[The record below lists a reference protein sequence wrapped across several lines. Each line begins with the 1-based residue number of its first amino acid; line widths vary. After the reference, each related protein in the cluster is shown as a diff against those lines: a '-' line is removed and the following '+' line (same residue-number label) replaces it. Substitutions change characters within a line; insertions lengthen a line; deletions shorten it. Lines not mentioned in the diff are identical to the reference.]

1 MRILFLSNFFPPA
14 RPGGYTQWCHEVA
27 ERLAERGHNVGVLT
41 SRYELEK
48 APVGEQNI
56 YRLFHLE
63 GDLDYYEPIH
73 FFTQWKNS
81 NVKTWRVWEIILGTL
96 PRILSL
102 SGACGPLLKHCQ
114 PWLSDCY
121 LVG

>member
-41 SRYELEK
+41 SRYEREK

-73 FFTQWKNS
+73 FFTQWKKQHRENLACLE
-81 NVKTWRVWEIILGTL
+81 NTVRDFAPDLIFVWGMW
-96 PRILSL
+96 SL
-102 SGACGPLLKHCQ
+102 SK
-114 PWLSDCY
+114 
-121 LVG
+121 V